1 MSTYSPVY
9 MVAPPKP
16 TPPTQGAMRIVPQ
29 KKEEPKPVPKE
40 PEPVPEPVPEPKPE
54 LIKQPE
60 PVKKQ
65 EPQKKPEPKKVEP
78 PPKPKTPEP
87 EKESEDKPD
96 RSAECPKEISDAI
109 MNDVIKQYAG
119 KVTIFDVKI
128 VSVTIFDLRSLI

>member
-16 TPPTQGAMRIVPQ
+16 TAPPQGAMRIVPQ

-40 PEPVPEPVPEPKPE
+40 PEPEPVPEPVKEPEPVPEP
-54 LIKQPE
+54 
-60 PVKKQ
+60 VKKP
-65 EPQKKPEPKKVEP
+65 EPQKKPEVKKVE

-87 EKESEDKPD
+87 EKEPDDKPD

-119 KVTIFDVKI
+119 KVTISF
-128 VSVTIFDLRSLI
+128 

>member
-16 TPPTQGAMRIVPQ
+16 TAPPQGAMRIVPQ

-40 PEPVPEPVPEPKPE
+40 PEPVPEPVKEPEPV
-54 LIKQPE
+54 PE
-60 PVKKQ
+60 PVKKP

-78 PPKPKTPEP
+78 PKPKTPEP
-87 EKESEDKPD
+87 EPEKELDDKPD

-119 KVTIFDVKI
+119 KVTIFQ
-128 VSVTIFDLRSLI
+128 VTISLRQFFKWRSH